1 MSLNTS
7 TTRSNTTNTSKR
19 NLQPSSPSPP
29 PSPPPSHPHPHPQL
43 VLDLINHYPELRLPS
58 QHYPHTHTQQP
69 PTSPPRM
76 MTPDEFSFSFGSWH
90 NIDIRVPE
98 SILSSDGEELDL
110 DSNLPHNN
118 NNNNNNNNIGDALV
132 LESEEEEEE
141 EEPEPEEEEPDE
153 DKLIMPTMTM
163 KSQYKPKITILS
175 NNNANSFIIQCLE
188 GIADI
193 QYSNLD
199 TALTKRD
206 PHPHTMAKTA
216 TPTNTTTNT
225 DMVLMVND
233 DDDDDSNKEI
243 ERQIWNNDKLNND
256 HGYYSYSYHDPLGVI
271 FIDNWSLLFGFSIGL
286 GLGIGIAFGMVSM
299 VEKLL
304 PQTSSIIPD
313 ASTSCPGG
321 GGGGGGGGDG
331 GDFNKEMNYLTS
343 ISKKIVEYIK
353 GGWVIVLKIF
363 S

>member
-7 TTRSNTTNTSKR
+7 TSRSTITTSKR
-19 NLQPSSPSPP
+19 NPSSPSPP
-29 PSPPPSHPHPHPQL
+29 LPPSS
-43 VLDLINHYPELRLPS
+43 VLDLINHHPELRLP
-58 QHYPHTHTQQP
+58 QP
-69 PTSPPRM
+69 QPQPIITSPPRM
-76 MTPDEFSFSFGSWH
+76 MTPDEFSLGSWH

-110 DSNLPHNN
+110 DGNLPHN
-118 NNNNNNNNIGDALV
+118 ICDALV

-141 EEPEPEEEEPDE
+141 EEQEEQEESPQQEDK

-163 KSQYKPKITILS
+163 QSQYKPKITILS
-175 NNNANSFIIQCLE
+175 NNDVNSFVIQCLE

-199 TALTKRD
+199 TALTKRN
-206 PHPHTMAKTA
+206 PNTTTA
-216 TPTNTTTNT
+216 TTRSTNT

-233 DDDDDSNKEI
+233 DHCEI
-243 ERQIWNNDKLNND
+243 DGQIWEDNNNNNNKLSSNC
-256 HGYYSYSYHDPLGVI
+256 YSYSCYYHDPLGVI

-286 GLGIGIAFGMVSM
+286 GLGMGIAFGMVSI

-304 PQTSSIIPD
+304 PSVSATTTTTITTPEVITSNTTDLS
-313 ASTSCPGG
+313 
-321 GGGGGGGGDG
+321 
-331 GDFNKEMNYLTS
+331 KEMNYLT
-343 ISKKIVEYIK
+343 IFSKKIVEYIK
-353 GGWVIVLKIF
+353 GGWVIVIKFF

>member
-29 PSPPPSHPHPHPQL
+29 PQHPHPHPHPQL

-110 DSNLPHNN
+110 DSNLPHN

-216 TPTNTTTNT
+216 TPTNITTNT

-233 DDDDDSNKEI
+233 DDIDDSNKEI
-243 ERQIWNNDKLNND
+243 ERQIWDNDKLNND

>member
-7 TTRSNTTNTSKR
+7 TSRSTITTSKR
-19 NLQPSSPSPP
+19 NPSSPSPP
-29 PSPPPSHPHPHPQL
+29 LPPSL
-43 VLDLINHYPELRLPS
+43 VLDLINHHPELRLP
-58 QHYPHTHTQQP
+58 QP
-69 PTSPPRM
+69 QPIITSPPRM
-76 MTPDEFSFSFGSWH
+76 MTPDEFSLGSWH

-110 DSNLPHNN
+110 DGNLPHN
-118 NNNNNNNNIGDALV
+118 ICDALV

-141 EEPEPEEEEPDE
+141 EEQEESPQQEYK

-163 KSQYKPKITILS
+163 QSQYKPKITILS
-175 NNNANSFIIQCLE
+175 NNDVNSFVIQCLE

-206 PHPHTMAKTA
+206 PHTMAKTA

-233 DDDDDSNKEI
+233 DIDDSNKEI
-243 ERQIWNNDKLNND
+243 ERQIWDNDKLNND

-286 GLGIGIAFGMVSM
+286 GLGMGIAFGMVSM

-313 ASTSCPGG
+313 ASTSCP
-321 GGGGGGGGDG
+321 GGDG

>member
-29 PSPPPSHPHPHPQL
+29 PSHPHPHSQL

-118 NNNNNNNNIGDALV
+118 NNNNNNNIGDALV

-141 EEPEPEEEEPDE
+141 EPEEEEPDE

-206 PHPHTMAKTA
+206 PHTMAKTA

-233 DDDDDSNKEI
+233 DDIDDSNKEI
-243 ERQIWNNDKLNND
+243 ERQIWDNDKLNND

-271 FIDNWSLLFGFSIGL
+271 FIDNWSLLFGFSI
-286 GLGIGIAFGMVSM
+286 
-299 VEKLL
+299 
-304 PQTSSIIPD
+304 D
-313 ASTSCPGG
+313 
-321 GGGGGGGGDG
+321 
-331 GDFNKEMNYLTS
+331 
-343 ISKKIVEYIK
+343 
-353 GGWVIVLKIF
+353 
-363 S
+363 